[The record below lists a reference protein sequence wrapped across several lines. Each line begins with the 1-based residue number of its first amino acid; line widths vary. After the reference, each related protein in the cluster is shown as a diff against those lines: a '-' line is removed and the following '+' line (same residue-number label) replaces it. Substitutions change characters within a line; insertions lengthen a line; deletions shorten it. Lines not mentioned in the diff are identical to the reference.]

1 VPSTRRK
8 GKCGGP
14 ANVQK
19 ILRPFLKRLPLL
31 IEVLVDVVGGLNALA
46 GVIENSLRLYR
57 P

>member
-1 VPSTRRK
+1 MREETRHRLQSVEWQA
-8 GKCGGP
+8 GF
-14 ANVQK
+14 
-19 ILRPFLKRLPLL
+19 LREFLKRLPLL